1 MPEKRAIL
9 CVDDDAD
16 ILDFMKVLLSSKG
29 CTVLTAGSGT
39 QGLAL
44 AHREKPDIILL
55 DVTMPDMN
63 GYDVCAKLQ
72 EREETA
78 YIPVIMVTALDT
90 EKDKIRALRAGAADY
105 MVKPI

>member
-1 MPEKRAIL
+1 
-9 CVDDDAD
+9 
-16 ILDFMKVLLSSKG
+16 MKVLLSSKG
-29 CTVLTAGSGT
+29 YQVLTAGNGA

-78 YIPVIMVTALDT
+78 YLPVIMVTALDT

-105 MVKPI
+105 MVKPIDPATMLAAVESQLKTSG